1 MNSLFA
7 SNFIYS
13 FQIFSLTLFL
23 VIILNLHK
31 EVLAPVCKKARSILL
46 YLFDYLVFVNAIILE
61 KANSV
66 YSCQNYLP
74 LTLSTGHVL
83 LQLLSFRKKSLVFR
97 IMTINLL
104 YLLI

>member
-7 SNFIYS
+7 LNFIYS

-66 YSCQNYLP
+66 YSPQNYLP
-74 LTLSTGHVL
+74 LTLFNWTRFTSIVD
-83 LQLLSFRKKSLVFR
+83 F
-97 IMTINLL
+97 
-104 YLLI
+104 